1 MNISQFDKQNIKAL
15 RVDIDAA
22 LKAVGTKYG
31 IVLQAGRCKFMPKSA
46 AFNLEASTIS
56 SDGDVI
62 TRELETLK
70 HYMPLLGLTEA
81 HVAQSFRLGN
91 KTFKIDGYKPRCY
104 AKPFQLRCIED
115 GRTYVATERDVKFAL
130 KIS

>member
-56 SDGDVI
+56 GYSLSI
-62 TRELETLK
+62 
-70 HYMPLLGLTEA
+70 
-81 HVAQSFRLGN
+81 VAIEVAF
-91 KTFKIDGYKPRCY
+91 FC
-104 AKPFQLRCIED
+104 LR
-115 GRTYVATERDVKFAL
+115 
-130 KIS
+130 